1 MTECN
6 YVYSTECNF
15 VEASNLNNPQ
25 FRINEINEINDYVIA
40 EIKERE
46 LISTILASILLLLI
60 ILINP

>member
-15 VEASNLNNPQ
+15 VEVSNLNNSQ